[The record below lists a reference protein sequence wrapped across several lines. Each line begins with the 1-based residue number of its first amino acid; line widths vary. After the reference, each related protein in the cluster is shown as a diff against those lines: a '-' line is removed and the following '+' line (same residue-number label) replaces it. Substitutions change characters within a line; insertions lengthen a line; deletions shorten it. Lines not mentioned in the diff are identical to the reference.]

1 MQHQLQAIRSSNYAS
16 VISNEDFIMYRPL
29 NNNEYIVVSRVIY
42 EERGLTGGLAESMF
56 MAYKARAMALDEAE
70 FTIFQESE
78 IERKFRLAEKQRET
92 LVTSNADLDIAPM
105 DFLQRL
111 ESFTRNEQPQ
121 REPKNCFVWFYGDES
136 LLDIR
141 HKRLKVKFF
150 NSPKYRKQ
158 VLRRYLDDGI
168 IRESQLSDTNLIGEL
183 IGQFHHKYPGTR
195 QGIIS
200 YFEILF
206 GDPSGFCYSTAM
218 EREAFY
224 RDPEFRAE
232 LLSRLHLRIDLPLDE
247 IREHLKKSALETGA
261 ATIEQIAQWEVA
273 GYAQ

>member
-1 MQHQLQAIRSSNYAS
+1 
-16 VISNEDFIMYRPL
+16 MYRPL
-29 NNNEYIVVSRVIY
+29 NNNEHIVVSRVIY

-78 IERKFRLAEKQRET
+78 LERKARLAEKQRET
-92 LVTSNADLDIAPM
+92 MAALNSDADFSPM
-105 DFLQRL
+105 EFLHKL
-111 ESFTRNEQPQ
+111 EALTKNDQLHK
-121 REPKNCFVWFYGDES
+121 EPKNCFVWFYGDES

-158 VLRRYLDDGI
+158 VLRHYLENGI
-168 IRESQLSDTNLIGEL
+168 IQESQLVDINLIGEL
-183 IGQFHHKYPGTR
+183 IGQYHGKYPGTR

-218 EREAFY
+218 EREAFF
-224 RDPEFRAE
+224 RDAVFRE
-232 LLSRLHLRIDLPLDE
+232 NLLKKLNLSHYLENTE
-247 IREHLKKSALETGA
+247 IREKLKRA
-261 ATIEQIAQWEVA
+261 AIESGMVTVEQISQWEIN
-273 GYAQ
+273 

>member
-1 MQHQLQAIRSSNYAS
+1 
-16 VISNEDFIMYRPL
+16 MYRPL
-29 NNNEYIVVSRVIY
+29 SNNEHIIVSKAIY

-56 MAYKARAMALDEAE
+56 MAYKARAMALDEPE

-78 IERKFRLAEKQRET
+78 IERKARLAEKQQET
-92 LVTSNADLDIAPM
+92 MAALNADLNLSPM
-105 DFLQRL
+105 DFLHKL
-111 ESFTRNEQPQ
+111 EVIAKSDQPPK
-121 REPKNCFVWFYGDES
+121 EPKNCFAWFYGDES
-136 LLDIR
+136 LLDTR

-158 VLRRYLDDGI
+158 VLRRYLEDGI
-168 IRESQLSDTNLIGEL
+168 VQESQLSDTDLIGEL
-183 IGQFHHKYPGTR
+183 IGQFHRKYPGTR

-224 RDPEFRAE
+224 RDPEFRAQ
-232 LLSRLHLRIDLPLDE
+232 LLARLHLRVDLPLDE

-261 ATIEQIAQWEVA
+261 ATTEQIAQWD
-273 GYAQ
+273 GN

>member
-1 MQHQLQAIRSSNYAS
+1 
-16 VISNEDFIMYRPL
+16 MYRPL
-29 NNNEYIVVSRVIY
+29 NNNEHIVVSRVIY
-42 EERGLTGGLAESMF
+42 EERGLTGGLADSIF
-56 MAYKARAMALDEAE
+56 MAYKARAMALDEPE

-78 IERKFRLAEKQRET
+78 VERKARLAEKQRET
-92 LVTSNADLDIAPM
+92 MAALNSDFDLSPM
-105 DFLQRL
+105 GFLHKL
-111 ESFTRNEQPQ
+111 EALAKNDQPHKD
-121 REPKNCFVWFYGDES
+121 PKNCFAWFYGDES

-158 VLRRYLDDGI
+158 VLRRYIEDGI
-168 IRESQLSDTNLIGEL
+168 IQESQLGDTDLIGER
-183 IGQFHHKYPGTR
+183 IGQFHRKYPGTR

-218 EREAFY
+218 ERESFY
-224 RDPEFRAE
+224 SDPAFRAE

-261 ATIEQIAQWEVA
+261 ATLEQISQWEA
-273 GYAQ
+273 IGYAQ